1 MLQSMGLQK
10 SDMTWQLNSNKMQT
24 YIDVGFPG
32 GSVSKESA
40 CNAGDVGSISGLR
53 KSPGRRS
60 HGNLLQYSCWENP
73 MDRGTRWAPVH
84 GVEKSW
90 T

>member
-53 KSPGRRS
+53 KFPGRRS
-60 HGNLLQYSCWENP
+60 RGNLLQYSCPENP
-73 MDRGTRWAPVH
+73 MDRGT
-84 GVEKSW
+84 
-90 T
+90 